1 VAGQGDRLVQYS
13 VRDFKLKLE
22 GDECAHAEQPTWVRK
37 RKKTRRLPAIARP
50 MRFVSLHHHS
60 TYSYLDGYALPQSH
74 ARRAAELNMSC
85 LAMTEH
91 GNVSSHVA
99 LETACT
105 KDKDKYGNVNTAKG
119 LKPIFGV
126 ELYCGEIGENAT
138 QRKNHLTVLA
148 RDQTGY
154 SNLLRLVGQTFSEG
168 FYYEPT
174 ASGPMLVKHSKGL
187 VVLSGCQGS
196 LLFTSAVGGKHIDPS
211 EASYE
216 RARGVARRFKRA
228 FGDSYFIEVQAFP
241 ELEATCR
248 ANPILARISDELG
261 IPLVAS
267 LDCHY
272 TLPEERELQQVL
284 HNIRG
289 GGKQTLEEQARS
301 WGYVCDLCPPLT
313 DRALLRK
320 LVATGISRQQ
330 AADAILM
337 TEAIAQDCNVSIPS
351 LPMLKFPLPPYE
363 QDTISFW
370 RKQIT
375 EGWRHRNF
383 HRLPA
388 RERDLYKARLQRE
401 VEVIESK
408 NFVDYFLIVS
418 DVVKM
423 CKRNDQTVGPA
434 RGSAAGSLVCYLL
447 EITEVN
453 PMRYPNLIF
462 ERFIDETR
470 EDLPDIDLDFPS
482 EYRTT
487 ITNYLARKYGRECVN
502 NIGTFTTWKAPMAL
516 DDAARVY
523 KVPRYKVEIIK
534 DVLIE
539 RSSGDL
545 RASATIEDT
554 VEQFDAAREVF
565 ENHPDLGVAMELEGN
580 VKGFGVHAAGIVI
593 SAGPVTDVCAV
604 YERTVKDQI
613 YKVVSLDKY
622 SAEQK
627 NLLKID
633 LLGLKNMSF
642 IDACRKEIGWSLSDL
657 YDYIYQSDDD
667 PLVID
672 AFRRNDVVGVFQF
685 DGRACRYVCGALAP
699 DTFMEC
705 CDITALARPGPL
717 HNGAANQYIDI
728 KHGVAKPELIHPA
741 LADILKDTY
750 YQIVYQEQIL
760 RIVVEIGNFG
770 WTHAAEIRR
779 IISRKHGE
787 QAFNRKRDQF
797 MEGALSYHKRS
808 DYPEMDEDTA
818 RRIWGDCITAGAYSF
833 NASHAISYGT
843 IGFWAMHFKVFHP
856 ELYYAMGLRYM
867 AETKHKDMIRDA
879 HRHGI
884 VAKPP
889 SPSKPAVHWK
899 VEEKGVIRAG
909 FLQVQGIGPK
919 VSESIEEYLADHDL
933 CDWKDLQRIKGIGPK
948 TVERI
953 KAFASAEDP
962 FGALWLDRALAEIKE
977 QLRRGELG
985 KLPVPTHTSADIP
998 YARGRDI
1005 PVVWLGCIHNRN
1017 VRDIFE
1023 YNRAKG
1029 EEIDLEAMT
1038 IGGKKIKDPEFNE
1051 WMVMVGDDE
1060 FDQMGVRVDRYR
1072 YPGFRQALWDMRLG
1086 EDLILVAGKKPGF
1099 LSTRQIWVE
1108 SMWVIDPEM

>member
-1 VAGQGDRLVQYS
+1 MPGQGNRLEQYS
-13 VRDFKLKLE
+13 VRDFKLKVE
-22 GDECAHAEQPTWVRK
+22 GDECAHAEQPAWVRK
-37 RKKTRRLPAIARP
+37 KKLTRRLPAINRP

-60 TYSYLDGYALPQSH
+60 TYSYLDGYQLPQAH
-74 ARRAAELNMSC
+74 ARRAAELNMQAIT
-85 LAMTEH
+85 LTEH

-99 LETACT
+99 LESACT
-105 KDKDKYGNVNTAKG
+105 KDKDKYGNDNPAKG
-119 LKPIFGV
+119 LKPIYGV
-126 ELYCGEIGENAT
+126 ELYCGEVGEDAT

-148 RDQTGY
+148 RNQGGY
-154 SNLLRLVGQTFSEG
+154 SNLLRLVGRTYSEG

-174 ASGPMLVKHSKGL
+174 ASGPMLVEHSEGL

-216 RARGVARRFKRA
+216 RAYRVAQRFQRS
-228 FGDSYFIEVQAFP
+228 FGDAYCIEVQAFP
-241 ELEATCR
+241 ELEATRR
-248 ANPILARISDELG
+248 ANPMLASIAKQLG

-272 TLPEERELQQVL
+272 TLPEESELQQVL

-289 GGKQTLEEQARS
+289 GNKQTLEEQARS

-313 DRALLRK
+313 DRALIRK
-320 LVATGISRQQ
+320 LEATGLTLRQAQ
-330 AADAILM
+330 EAVLM
-337 TEAIAQDCNVSIPS
+337 TESIAQDCNVTIPS
-351 LPMLKFPLPPYE
+351 LPMLRFPLPNGT
-363 QDTISFW
+363 DAITFW
-370 RKQIT
+370 RGQIT
-375 EGWRHRNF
+375 EGWMRRGFN
-383 HRLPA
+383 RLPQA
-388 RERDLYKARLQRE
+388 ERDKYRARLMRE
-401 VEVIESK
+401 VKVIEEK
-408 NFVDYFLIVS
+408 DFVDYFLIVS

-434 RGSAAGSLVCYLL
+434 RGSAAGSLVCYIL

-482 EYRTT
+482 EFRND
-487 ITNYLARKYGRECVN
+487 ITQYLARKYGRECVN

-523 KVPRYKVEIIK
+523 KVPKWKVEQIK

-554 VEQFDAAREVF
+554 VEQFDSARTVF
-565 ENHPDLGVAMELEGN
+565 DEHPDLGVAMELEGN

-593 SAGPVTDVCAV
+593 SKGPVTDVCAV
-604 YERTVKDQI
+604 YERTVNNQL

-633 LLGLKNMSF
+633 LLGLRNMSF
-642 IDACRKEIGWSLSDL
+642 IDACRKEIGWSLADL

-728 KHGVAKPELIHPA
+728 KHGAAKPELMHPA
-741 LADILKDTY
+741 LQDVLKDTY

-808 DYPEMDEDTA
+808 DFPEMDEETA
-818 RRIWGDCITAGAYSF
+818 KSIWGNCITAGAYGF
-833 NASHAISYGT
+833 NMSHAISYGT
-843 IGFWAMHFKVFHP
+843 IGFWSMYMKVYHP

-884 VAKPP
+884 TAKPP
-889 SPSKPAVHWK
+889 SPQRPAVHWE
-899 VEEKGVIRAG
+899 VEEQGVIRAG
-909 FLQVQGIGPK
+909 FLQVRGIGEK
-919 VSESIEEYLADHDL
+919 VSANIEEYIGEHGLK
-933 CDWKDLQRIKGIGPK
+933 DWGDLQKIKGIGPK

-953 KAFASAEDP
+953 REFAESEDP
-962 FGALWLDRALAEIKE
+962 FGALWLDRALAEVKK
-977 QLRRGELG
+977 QLAAGELG
-985 KLPVPTHTSADIP
+985 YLPVPTHTSADIP

-1038 IGGKKIKDPEFNE
+1038 IGGKPIKDPQFNE

-1060 FDQMGVRVDRYR
+1060 FDQMGVRVDRYK
-1072 YPGFRQALWDMRLG
+1072 YPAFRRRLWDMRLG
-1086 EDLILVAGKKPGF
+1086 EDLLLVRGIKPGF
-1099 LSTRQIWVE
+1099 LSTRQIWVHDL
-1108 SMWVIDPEM
+1108 WVIDPEM